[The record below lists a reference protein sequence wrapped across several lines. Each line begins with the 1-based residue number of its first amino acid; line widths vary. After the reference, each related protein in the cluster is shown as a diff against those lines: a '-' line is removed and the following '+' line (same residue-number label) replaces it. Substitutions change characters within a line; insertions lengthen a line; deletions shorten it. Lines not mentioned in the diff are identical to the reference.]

1 VVNLKKQNDLE
12 SITFTKTFC
21 QILVLH
27 TFYRQMDAK
36 MYLFINSTS
45 ASM

>member
-1 VVNLKKQNDLE
+1 MLPHYRGKFEKKQNDLE

-21 QILVLH
+21 QILVLL

-36 MYLFINSTS
+36 IN
-45 ASM
+45 